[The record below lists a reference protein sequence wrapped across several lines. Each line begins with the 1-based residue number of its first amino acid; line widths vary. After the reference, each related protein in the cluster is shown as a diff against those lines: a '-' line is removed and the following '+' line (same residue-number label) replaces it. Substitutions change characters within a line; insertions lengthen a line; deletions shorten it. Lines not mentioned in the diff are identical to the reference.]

1 MHTAL
6 VCLIAV
12 LLDLWLGEPQ
22 RGHPLAGFG
31 RWAGRVEHRLHGL
44 TLARMRGALALLV
57 LVLPP
62 VVVAGLLTLFE
73 PVALLVE
80 VLLVYLALGAT
91 SLLQHGRAVAAA
103 LQADDLPAARRYVQW
118 MVSRDTS
125 ELDREGVAAAAVESL
140 LENGNDAVFA
150 ALFWYALLGA
160 PGVVAF
166 RLVNTLDAMWGY
178 RNARYRGFGWA
189 AARLDDVLGWVPAR
203 LTALTYLLLG
213 EGRTAARCWWRQGRR
228 AESPNA
234 GPVIAAGAGSLGL
247 QVGGDAVY
255 EGAVRERPFFGE
267 GLMPGPRDIL
277 RAGRLVQNGLWLW
290 LGTLL
295 AGGLFLG

>member
-1 MHTAL
+1 MQTAL
-6 VCLIAV
+6 VCLTAV

-31 RWAGRVEHRLHGL
+31 RWATRVEHRLHGSRF
-44 TLARMRGALALLV
+44 ARSRGVLALLV
-57 LVLPP
+57 LVVPP
-62 VVVAGLLTLFE
+62 VAVAGLLVLIE

-80 VLLVYLALGAT
+80 VLLVYLAIGAT
-91 SLLQHGRAVAAA
+91 SLIQHGRAVAMA
-103 LQADDLPAARRYVQW
+103 LQADDLPAARRSVQW
-118 MVSRDTS
+118 MVSRDTAD
-125 ELDREGVAAAAVESL
+125 LDREGVAAAAVESQ
-140 LENGNDAVFA
+140 LENGNDAVFG
-150 ALFWYALLGA
+150 ALFWFVLLGA
-160 PGVVAF
+160 PGVVLF

-178 RNARYRGFGWA
+178 RNERYGGFGWA
-189 AARLDDVLGWVPAR
+189 AARLDDVLGWIPAR

-213 EGRTAARCWWRQGRR
+213 EGRTAARCWWRQGGR

-255 EGAVRERPFFGE
+255 AGEVRRRPLFGE
-267 GLMPGPRDIL
+267 GFMPGARDIL
-277 RAGRLVQNGLWLW
+277 RAGRLVQHGVWLW

-295 AGGLFLG
+295 AGGLLFV